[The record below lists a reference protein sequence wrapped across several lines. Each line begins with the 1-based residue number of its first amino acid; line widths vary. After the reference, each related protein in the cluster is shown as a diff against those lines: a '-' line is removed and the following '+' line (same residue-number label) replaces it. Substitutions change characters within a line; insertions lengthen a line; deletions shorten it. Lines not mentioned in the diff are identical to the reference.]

1 MFSPA
6 TRKPHLASPQRGKEN
21 KEKGHDES
29 PSTPLP
35 LPLPLPLP
43 SIPNRPLTG
52 TPAPWS
58 SRLSVLAR
66 IPTGKKADKSDDSNQ
81 IQPVFVGDFPHIVRN
96 AQSNLLQKN
105 FTDSTAIAGGMDK
118 GTSLAWMVCGS
129 ELFIWSY
136 LSASVSKDCIVL
148 EVPLA
153 VIGNNDLHSEPLFSN
168 HLMVCMVRW
177 DIPSSTSC
185 NIMLEQSSST
195 GVILFNQTT
204 QVVAYWHDI
213 YSERGRIPI
222 ISFPALNNN
231 DGGSSDDRTN
241 AVNRNH
247 KDGCIGHE
255 HSSEKKFNSIIADAV
270 PDSPYEC
277 IAIACQSYG
286 ALWLFRFK
294 PTEIHR
300 RQLSEVLFGSTSTRH
315 SQSDKGYARSLIW
328 QSKHSFAEKSDRNF
342 LLLTN
347 REIQCWNIM
356 LAPNLEVTKLW
367 AHEIV
372 GNDGDL
378 GIKKDLAGQKHI
390 WLLDMQT
397 DDHGRDLSILVA
409 TFCKDRVSSSS
420 YTQYSLL
427 TMQYNPGQHFSS
439 KHNGSK
445 SERFL
450 EKKAPL
456 QVIIPKAR
464 VEDEDFLFA
473 MRLRIGG
480 KPSGSAIVLSGD
492 GTATVTNY
500 WRGSTRLYQFDLPW
514 DAGKVLDA
522 SVFPSAEDNEEGA
535 WIVLT
540 ERAGFWAIHEKAV
553 LLGGVEPPERSLSR
567 KGSSNEGVAEEEKR
581 SQAFGGNVVPRR
593 ASSEAWSGG
602 GRQRAAFSGIAQR
615 TALDEEVEALL
626 GRLFHDFVLSSAV
639 DGVFEKLQMKG
650 AFEKEGETNVFV
662 RMSKSIVDT
671 LAKHWTTTRGSD
683 FVASAVVSS
692 LLLDKQQKHQKYLQF
707 LALSKCHAELY
718 SKQRI
723 ALLTILENGEK
734 LSGMIQLRELQN
746 VLSQQRLGTANSS
759 SSQSYIHTAGSLWSL
774 IQLVGEKARRNT
786 VLLMDRDNAEVFYSK
801 VSDIEEFFY
810 CLSHYL
816 QYIINGE
823 SSFFIRMEQA
833 FELANAC
840 TLLIQSAMRYR
851 DEHKNWY
858 PSPEGLT
865 PWNSQPVVRSG
876 LWSIAAFIMQL
887 LKESGEV
894 DISGKSKLWSQFQGL
909 TATLLDAYT
918 GSISAKIERGEERKG
933 LLEEYC
939 RRREELLGSMY
950 EFAKRIVEAKYQESC
965 KGVDDNETKE
975 SIYREVTSPILLI
988 AKQHEGYQTLWHICY
1003 DLGDTELLRNLMH
1016 VGPHGGF
1023 SYYVFQQLIKNQQ
1036 YAKLL
1041 RLGEEF
1047 LDELANFLKDHKDL
1061 RWLHEIFLS
1070 QFSSASETLHALSLF
1085 GGDDSALVSKENFD
1099 LTEVKRLPSLAER
1112 RRLLNVSKISAM
1124 AGKDVGFEMKIAR
1137 IEADLQILKLQEE
1150 IVAYFVNIGEED
1162 ISKPL
1167 TPTELID
1174 MCLRG
1179 GRDISLKVFDV
1190 FAWTSA
1196 SFRRSN
1202 VSTLEECWMNAAN
1215 QDDWLS
1221 ICQASTVE
1229 GWSEEVL
1236 LEALRE
1242 TVLFNASSRCYG
1254 SGADMM
1260 YDGSF
1265 EEILPLRKEHVQLS
1279 SLTLHS
1285 TSSSSVEEILMKH
1298 KDFPDAGK
1306 LMLTAVFMGKEGS
1319 NVVAVAE
1326 EADIIHDDT

>member
-29 PSTPLP
+29 PSTPSP
-35 LPLPLPLP
+35 SPSPSPFLP
-43 SIPNRPLTG
+43 SPTAPS
-52 TPAPWS
+52 PARQPPGLPAS
-58 SRLSVLAR
+58 PFS
-66 IPTGKKADKSDDSNQ
+66 PGKKADKSDDSNQ

-615 TALDEEVEALL
+615 TALDEE
-626 GRLFHDFVLSSAV
+626 
-639 DGVFEKLQMKG
+639 KLQMKG

-851 DEHKNWY
+851 DEHKNWSDSY
-858 PSPEGLT
+858 SLGR
-865 PWNSQPVVRSG
+865 V
-876 LWSIAAFIMQL
+876 
-887 LKESGEV
+887 
-894 DISGKSKLWSQFQGL
+894 
-909 TATLLDAYT
+909 YC
-918 GSISAKIERGEERKG
+918 SISAKIERGEERKG

-1124 AGKDVGFEMKIAR
+1124 AALVADKLHFYGIGKDVGFEMKIAR